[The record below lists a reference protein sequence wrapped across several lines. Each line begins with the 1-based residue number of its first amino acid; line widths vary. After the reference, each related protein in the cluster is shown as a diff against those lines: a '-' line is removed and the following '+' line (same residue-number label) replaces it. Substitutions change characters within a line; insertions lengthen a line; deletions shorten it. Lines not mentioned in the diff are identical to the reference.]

1 MRATYLFVGTKKY
14 TYTLPV
20 PETTNLP
27 LKNGGWDGKFSGILA
42 ASFREGAYKVAPASY
57 KWSYNRNPI
66 NGLING

>member
-42 ASFREGAYKVAPASY
+42 VSFREGAYKVGP
-57 KWSYNRNPI
+57 R
-66 NGLING
+66 